1 MRKYSN
7 LYLKGIKGEESA
19 LNLKKK
25 ILRYSALSYTLLMS
39 SISEPM
45 EKKFMDINRPDILIE
60 KNLVTK
66 EEIESLRDDKVCTIN
81 IQYVYDKS
89 DVPSFAGSK

>member
-1 MRKYSN
+1 
-7 LYLKGIKGEESA
+7 
-19 LNLKKK
+19 
-25 ILRYSALSYTLLMS
+25 
-39 SISEPM
+39 
-45 EKKFMDINRPDILIE
+45 MDINRPDILIE

-89 DVPSFAGSK
+89 DHRLPGQNRIWVKFFSRPLSPSFFGQKY

>member
-1 MRKYSN
+1 MSN
-7 LYLKGIKGEESA
+7 LYIKGTKGEESA

-45 EKKFMDINRPDILIE
+45 EEKFMNLNRPDILIE

-66 EEIESLRDDKVCTIN
+66 EEIESLTDDKVFICN
-81 IQYVYDKS
+81 
-89 DVPSFAGSK
+89 